1 MRELAPLDTK
11 QGASVMFA
19 TALKY
24 GAISGAIVV
33 AVIIVGLLYAGG
45 PGGGHAFSSVWFGY
59 LIMIIALSMIF
70 LAIREYRNKTLG
82 GVIKFLPA
90 FGIGLLVAAVAGVV
104 YVIAWETF
112 LTTTNYPFMEN
123 YVAQMIKAKRTAG
136 VTGAELDAYVAEM
149 EQMKV
154 AYANPLFRLPMTFIE
169 IFPVGL
175 VIALISAAILRNPKV
190 LPARG

>member
-1 MRELAPLDTK
+1 
-11 QGASVMFA
+11 MFV

-24 GAISGAIVV
+24 GAVSGAIVIS
-33 AVIIVGLLYAGG
+33 VIIAGVLYAGG
-45 PGGGHAFSSVWFGY
+45 PGGGHATSSMWFGY
-59 LIMIIALSMIF
+59 LVMIVALSMIF

-90 FGIGLLVAAVAGVV
+90 LGLGVMVAAIAGVV

-112 LTTTNYPFMEN
+112 LATTNYPFMEN
-123 YVAQMIKAKRTAG
+123 YIAQMIANKREAG
-136 VTGAELDAYVAEM
+136 VTGAELDAYIAQMQEM
-149 EQMKV
+149 QT

-175 VIALISAAILRNPKV
+175 LIALISAAILRNPKV
-190 LPARG
+190 LPARA